1 MWGIFGI
8 AEEMLASQE
17 ELCSM
22 ELVSQSV
29 GKTSLFRSF
38 GEIKF
43 LRVWGD

>member
-22 ELVSQSV
+22 ESVSKSV
-29 GKTSLFRSF
+29 GKTSLFQCF
-38 GEIKF
+38 GEMKF
-43 LRVWGD
+43 LRVRGD